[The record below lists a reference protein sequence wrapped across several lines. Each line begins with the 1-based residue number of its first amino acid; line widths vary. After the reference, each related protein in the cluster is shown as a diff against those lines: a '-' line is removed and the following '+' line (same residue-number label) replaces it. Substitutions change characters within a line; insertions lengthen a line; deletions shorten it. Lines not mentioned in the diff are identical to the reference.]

1 MVQAKKVKKKAAK
14 PTGPTC
20 AVKVYEA
27 LKSKSSFGKGLS
39 RAYIYKWIGDNY
51 SGTSM
56 GGARRAISKGV
67 AEGDFK
73 TGATSARFLLTD
85 EGRKKFGP
93 KPKKKKPKKK
103 KVSKK
108 KKPKKKK
115 KKKIT
120 KKKKPAKKKAAK
132 KKKAVSK
139 KKKKSGKKKAA
150 KPKKK
155 AGKKKSSSK
164 KTASK

>member
-115 KKKIT
+115 KKIT

-139 KKKKSGKKKAA
+139 KKKKSGKNKAA

-155 AGKKKSSSK
+155 SSSK
-164 KTASK
+164 KKKKIASK